1 MVLIDTSVLI
11 DFFRGRETNAVS
23 LFVDIQS
30 KGIPFGINYFIYQ
43 EIVQGA
49 QSKKEFDLLNNYL
62 STQTFYHLKYG
73 RKSHEAAA
81 LIYLKCRAKGITVR
95 STIDLLI
102 VQTAV
107 ENDLFLLHD
116 DRDFSNIAACE
127 KGLKEY
133 Q

>member
-11 DFFRGRETNAVS
+11 NFFKGRETNAVS
-23 LFVDIQS
+23 LFEDIQS

-49 QSKKEFDLLNNYL
+49 RSKKEFDLLNNYL

-81 LIYLKCRAKGITVR
+81 QIYLKCRAKGITVR

-116 DRDFSNIAACE
+116 DQDFSNIAACE